1 MRAFLANT
9 DADWYRHLS
18 RLAAR
23 PEGLDEANFWKPSGG
38 ANFKALLFGEP
49 LVFKLKKAHGHAV
62 VGFGLFAAFRR
73 LSVREAWDAFGEA
86 NGAPSLADVVARV
99 GKYVKTPPGEPLP
112 RSHRIGCIL
121 LAAPVFFPR
130 EMWVPGAADWSDN
143 TVTGKTYDTTAG
155 EGRRIWQAC
164 LKRAATLGHAIDLGT
179 AFDDPVRTVR
189 QPGAQAPLFPT
200 DPGERYGTP
209 QTVRPRLG
217 QGTFRYALEQAY
229 GRCAVT
235 GEHSLPALDAAHIV
249 PYGEDSAGHTLENG
263 LLLRADVHRL
273 FDRGYVTVTG
283 DYEFRV
289 SRRLREDYD
298 NGRVYYQ
305 HDGQTIWTPGV
316 PYPKP
321 DPERL
326 ARHATERFLDA

>member
-1 MRAFLANT
+1 VRAYIANT

-18 RLAAR
+18 GLAASST
-23 PEGLDEANFWKPSGG
+23 GLDEANFWKPSGG
-38 ANFKALLFGEP
+38 ANFKALSFGEP
-49 LVFKLKKAHGHAV
+49 LVFKLKKAYGHAV

-86 NGAPSLADVVARV
+86 NGASSLDDVVARV
-99 GKYVKTPPGEPLP
+99 GKYVRTPPGEPLP
-112 RSHRIGCIL
+112 RAHRIGCIL

-130 EMWVPGAADWSDN
+130 EMWVPGPADWSDN
-143 TVTGKTYDTTAG
+143 TVTGKTYDTTAD
-155 EGRRIWQAC
+155 EGHRIWQAC
-164 LKRAATLGHAIDLGT
+164 LERAATLGQALDLGE
-179 AFDDPVRTVR
+179 PVGPPTGISGDRDAQRT
-189 QPGAQAPLFPT
+189 LFNV
-200 DPGERYGTP
+200 DQGERYGVER
-209 QTVRPRLG
+209 TVRPRLG
-217 QGTFRYALEQAY
+217 QSTFRYALEQAY

-249 PYGEDSAGHTLENG
+249 PYGDGGDHALENG

-283 DYEFRV
+283 EYEFRV

-298 NGRVYYQ
+298 NGKVYYQ
-305 HDGQTIWTPGV
+305 HDGRTIWTPGA

-326 ARHATERFLDA
+326 ERHATERFLDV